1 MSRVFDS
8 NILIYYLNRTLPHAA
23 RVQVD
28 RWITEG
34 AAISTITRIEV
45 LGFPMTADARQQA
58 EDLLAQF
65 DETPLQEAIV
75 QRTIALR
82 QQHRI
87 RLPDAVIAATALERG
102 VPLVTRNVRDF
113 QGIPGLT
120 RLNPFAP

>member
-23 RVQVD
+23 RVPVD

-34 AAISTITRIEV
+34 AAISIITRIEV
-45 LGFPMTADARQQA
+45 LSFPMTADARHQA

-102 VPLVTRNVRDF
+102 VPLVTRNVHDF

-120 RLNPFAP
+120 LLNPFAP

>member
-1 MSRVFDS
+1 MAVFDS
-8 NILIYYLNRTLPHAA
+8 NILIYHLDDALPPDA
-23 RVQVD
+23 RDQVD
-28 RWITEG
+28 TLIVNG
-34 AAISTITRIEV
+34 AAISVITRIEV

-75 QRTIALR
+75 QRTILVR
-82 QQHRI
+82 QQHRV

-120 RLNPFAP
+120 LLNPFAP

>member
-8 NILIYYLNRTLPHAA
+8 NILIYYLNRTLPHEA

-34 AAISTITRIEV
+34 AAISIITHIEV
-45 LGFPMTADARQQA
+45 LSFPMTADETQQA

-65 DETPLQEAIV
+65 DEVPLQEAII
-75 QRTIALR
+75 QRTILVR

-102 VPLVTRNVRDF
+102 VPLVTRNVGDF
-113 QGIPGLT
+113 QGIPELT
-120 RLNPFAP
+120 LLNPFAP

>member
-34 AAISTITRIEV
+34 AAISIITRIEV
-45 LGFPMTADARQQA
+45 LSFPMTADERQQA
-58 EDLLAQF
+58 EELLAQF

-87 RLPDAVIAATALERG
+87 RLPDAVIAASALERG

-120 RLNPFAP
+120 LLNPFAP